1 MNDQGQSMVN
11 KVFAVSANSGR
22 GIDAIRTYLK
32 DSLPQVLNLNPN
44 LKPSTLNRK
53 PILTHLTN

>member
-1 MNDQGQSMVN
+1 MVN